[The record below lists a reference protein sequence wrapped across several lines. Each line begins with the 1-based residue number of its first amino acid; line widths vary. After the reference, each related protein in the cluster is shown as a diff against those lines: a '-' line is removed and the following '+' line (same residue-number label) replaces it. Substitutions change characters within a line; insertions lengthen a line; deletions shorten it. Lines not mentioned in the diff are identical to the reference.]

1 MPGLSQ
7 WAVRKPVAALISYF
21 VVVIAII
28 GLGIGFGGT
37 LNDSFDL
44 PDTESTTAQQ
54 LLGTIGNEGINA
66 ESSGETAK
74 IVWSPSGGTA
84 VDAQSEAV
92 ITPLLTDI
100 SELSSVGCITNP
112 FDVTAPFGDSCP
124 SAPAGGDDSSAQPPL
139 NSRKNWRQRLRLLRQ
154 RTIPSVRIVPL
165 RRRPL
170 HLSAALAMSHRSRPC
185 RSWIRSKRQIQM
197 R

>member
-1 MPGLSQ
+1 MPGVSH
-7 WAVRKPVAALISYF
+7 WAVRRPVAALISYF

-28 GLGIGFGGT
+28 GLGVGFGGS

-74 IVWSPSGGTA
+74 IVWSPTSGTA
-84 VDAQSEAV
+84 VDAQSKAI

-100 SELSSVGCITNP
+100 AALSSVGCITNP
-112 FDVTAPFGDSCP
+112 FDVSAPFGGSCP
-124 SAPAGGDDSSAQPPL
+124 SAPAGGDDSSAQPTPD
-139 NSRKNWRQRLRLLRQ
+139 RQKELA
-154 RTIPSVRIVPL
+154 P
-165 RRRPL
+165 
-170 HLSAALAMSHRSRPC
+170 ALAAAAAAKAGTPGTIS
-185 RSWIRSKRQIQM
+185 
-197 R
+197 